1 MMAEALALAG
11 SRLLLVEDEAIVA
24 MMIEDQLT
32 DLGCVVVSVVAS
44 VSEGLAAIDRKSS
57 ALDAAVLDVNLGNEK
72 VYPVAERL
80 KERGIPFIFSTGY
93 GLAGIAPGFAG
104 IPALANPFGSKALEA
119 KLVSALSAAP
129 GKDAL

>member
-1 MMAEALALAG
+1 MMAETLALAG

-24 MMIEDQLT
+24 MMIEDQLI

-44 VSEGLAAIDRKSS
+44 VSEGLAAIDQKAS

-93 GLAGIAPGFAG
+93 GLAGIAPDFSE
-104 IPALANPFGSKALEA
+104 IPALAKPFGSKALETT
-119 KLVSALSAAP
+119 LVYALSAGAP
-129 GKDAL
+129 KGPN

>member
-11 SRLLLVEDEAIVA
+11 SRLLLVEDEAMVA

-32 DLGCVVVSVVAS
+32 ALGCVVVSVVAS
-44 VSEGLAAIDRKSS
+44 VSAGLAAIDRKAS

-93 GLAGIAPGFAG
+93 GLAGIAPGFSG
-104 IPALANPFGSKALEA
+104 IPAIAKPFGSKALEA
-119 KLVSALSAAP
+119 TLVSALSAAP
-129 GKDAL
+129 DKDAP